1 MNVIFMAL
9 IAAGLLF
16 WLAPLVRRLLD
27 RLSGIERNQRVS
39 VLITSLIL
47 RGVAVG
53 LMAMLWLG
61 LNEFRQTVPAITKAR
76 VDVLLDLS
84 ESLVHAD
91 APDLETYLRNAH
103 AKLATWLMLRLAQW
117 RTGTRHVPLSGPP
130 TPQLCPLRPPHLAQ

>member
-61 LNEFRQTVPAITKAR
+61 LNEFRQTVPATTKAR

-84 ESLVHAD
+84 ESLGARRC
-91 APDLETYLRNAH
+91 ARLGDL
-103 AKLATWLMLRLAQW
+103 
-117 RTGTRHVPLSGPP
+117 
-130 TPQLCPLRPPHLAQ
+130 PQKR